1 VFVGHFTPDG
11 HVKPCCESF
20 RTLAWQKLAMSSNAV
35 VPTSLR
41 RGSTTKCAWPASL
54 FLSWHLLYSLHV
66 KLFHHTVVRMIHGA
80 FLSGTAASLG
90 LPRFT
95 VVRAEQRQPAESTI
109 ADTKPQQPDSRTDE
123 AGNGAAVSQPPA
135 PARQWPEERSFGEVA
150 LSKLGDTAQDIWVIA
165 NRSLLP
171 LPTREKFRA
180 RQGGEITRPAA
191 EAEKPVLLILGFGWG
206 AHRCFVGCLY
216 AVGKT

>member
-1 VFVGHFTPDG
+1 
-11 HVKPCCESF
+11 
-20 RTLAWQKLAMSSNAV
+20 MSSDAV

-41 RGSTTKCAWPASL
+41 RDSSTKCAWPASL
-54 FLSWHLLYSLHV
+54 FFSWHPSYKVHV
-66 KLFHHTVVRMIHGA
+66 KPFQHTVVRMIHGV
-80 FLSGTAASLG
+80 FLSGTAAA

-123 AGNGAAVSQPPA
+123 ARNGAAVSQPPA
-135 PARQWPEERSFGEVA
+135 PARQWPAERSFGEVA

-180 RQGGEITRPAA
+180 RQGGQITRPAA

-216 AVGKT
+216 AEGKT